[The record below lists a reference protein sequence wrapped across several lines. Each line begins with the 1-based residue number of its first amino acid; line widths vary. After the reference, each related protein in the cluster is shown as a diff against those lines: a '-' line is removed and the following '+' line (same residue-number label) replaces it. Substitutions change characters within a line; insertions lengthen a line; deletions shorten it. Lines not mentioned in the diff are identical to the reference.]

1 AVSTLMSPSPKL
13 LAMLG
18 TTMVKRAKARA
29 NLRNNIA
36 FPILSIVIVDLNP
49 AATSTEIV
57 QRLI

>member
-1 AVSTLMSPSPKL
+1 
-13 LAMLG
+13 MLG

-49 AATSTEIV
+49 AMTSTEIV